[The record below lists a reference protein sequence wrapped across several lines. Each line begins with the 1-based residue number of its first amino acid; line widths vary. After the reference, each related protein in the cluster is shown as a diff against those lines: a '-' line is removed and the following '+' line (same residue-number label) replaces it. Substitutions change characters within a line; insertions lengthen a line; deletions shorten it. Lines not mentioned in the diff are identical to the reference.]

1 MLGFGDCIGEF
12 FGLEGAV
19 VVMVCESLLA
29 AGLGDA
35 FEGAFGDEGVGST

>member
-19 VVMVCESLLA
+19 IAMIFENLFA